1 MPTKTKAASKKTGA
15 KARATSKKTDAKVK
29 EVRAEARLSIHTT
42 AADPSKGGK
51 LPAGTVKLSG
61 TDGLVINVQ
70 KLSKGLIRDQRARMV
85 SSMGC
90 ISNPGGPG
98 C

>member
-1 MPTKTKAASKKTGA
+1 MASTTKKSGKKAAGKSAAKKSLGRKP
-15 KARATSKKTDAKVK
+15 KAGG
-29 EVRAEARLSIHTT
+29 AEARLTIVHPDVDTSRGTNL
-42 AADPSKGGK
+42 PS
-51 LPAGTVKLSG
+51 GTVKLSG
-61 TDGLVINVQ
+61 DGLVINVQ
-70 KLSKGLIRDQRARMV
+70 RLSTSLMRDQRADLV

>member
-1 MPTKTKAASKKTGA
+1 MPTKSKTASKKSSA
-15 KARATSKKTDAKVK
+15 KAETKPVK
-29 EVRAEARLSIHTT
+29 AEARLSIHTT
-42 AADPSKGGK
+42 AVDVSRGGK

-61 TDGLVINVQ
+61 DRGLVINVQ

>member
-1 MPTKTKAASKKTGA
+1 MASTTKKSGKKSAKSAGKSKKGGA
-15 KARATSKKTDAKVK
+15 T
-29 EVRAEARLSIHTT
+29 ARLTIVHPDVDLSRGS
-42 AADPSKGGK
+42 D

-61 TDGLVINVQ
+61 ENGLTINVQ
-70 KLSKGLIRDQRARMV
+70 KLSTRLIRDQRAKLV

>member
-1 MPTKTKAASKKTGA
+1 MATKAKTSTKASAATKVV
-15 KARATSKKTDAKVK
+15 KAA
-29 EVRAEARLSIHTT
+29 ARLSIHTDGV
-42 AADPSKGGK
+42 DPKSSGK

-61 TDGLVINVQ
+61 ENGLVINVA

>member
-1 MPTKTKAASKKTGA
+1 MPTKTKTTSKAKPKVAKAPCAQANLSILAKGVDPASK
-15 KARATSKKTDAKVK
+15 
-29 EVRAEARLSIHTT
+29 
-42 AADPSKGGK
+42 K

-61 TDGLVINVQ
+61 DGLVINVQ
-70 KLSKGLIRDQRARMV
+70 KLSKGLIRDQRARMC